1 MRMSLGKAA
10 AIGTLSAMALV
21 PAVAAPATAFAAAAT
36 TPVQAQANPTLHYG
50 DKGAAVT
57 RLQQRLIALHYDPG
71 TVDGQY
77 GSQTRFAVWAFQKA
91 QGMHPNQ
98 SAPVGSKTW
107 AALAHP
113 KVPKALIK
121 GGAANRAEV
130 DLTHQLLYI
139 YKSGKL
145 VLISHISSGRAYY
158 YQNGRKINAR
168 TPTGNYYVYRKA
180 KGWETGPLG
189 KLYKANYFH
198 GGYAIHG
205 EPEVP
210 LYPASHGCVRTPMHT
225 ADIVAKLLPLNT
237 KVYLRGK
244 APA

>member
-1 MRMSLGKAA
+1 MRKSLGKAA

-21 PAVAAPATAFAAAAT
+21 PAVAAPTTAYAAAT
-36 TPVQAQANPTLHYG
+36 SPLRAQANPTLHFG
-50 DKGAAVT
+50 DKGSAVT

-71 TVDGQY
+71 KVDGQY

-91 QGMHPNQ
+91 QGMHPVQ
-98 SAPVGSKTW
+98 SAPVGTKTW
-107 AALAHP
+107 AALAKP
-113 KVPKALIK
+113 RVPKSIVT
-121 GGAANRAEV
+121 GGAKSRAEV

-158 YQNGRKINAR
+158 YQNGYKINAR
-168 TPTGNYYVYRKA
+168 TPTGNYSVYRQA

-189 KLYKANYFH
+189 KLYKGNYFYR
-198 GGYAIHG
+198 GYAIHG
-205 EPEVP
+205 EPDVP

-225 ADIVAKLLPLNT
+225 ADIVAGLLPIGT
-237 KVYLRGK
+237 KVYVRGK